1 MSFFKRKAINFE
13 DAAVQQRVLKFQ
25 RALYLLLREFPNV
38 TAKIQ
43 SLFAENDTDG
53 DGVMDLN
60 EFKKVRRASK
70 YDLAEDNAAALK
82 ARICATPGRSFR
94 CRVYVLACSLRP
106 HAAFNA
112 PCSPRTVRRCDGRG
126 LDWPRAAAADPALP

>member
-60 EFKKVRRASK
+60 EFKKVRRALDS
-70 YDLAEDNAAALK
+70 ALK
-82 ARICATPGRSFR
+82 DGLSRARICATPGRSFR